1 MERQFDCQGR
11 LTLPAEMRSKL
22 GIKESDNL
30 YIGLSGNVIYISK
43 DKVTDFISRKVD
55 VHGRIAIPIEFKRT
69 LSISDESLVHCELET
84 DLIRITRSDVCCV
97 MCGKMSDVITF
108 KSVRICYSCI
118 KEIKLRKF

>member
-11 LTLPAEMRSKL
+11 LSLLSEMRSKL
-22 GIKESDNL
+22 GIKPLDNL

-43 DKVTDFISRKVD
+43 EEVTDFISRKVD
-55 VHGRIAIPIEFKRT
+55 SSGRIAIPIEFKRT

>member
-11 LTLPAEMRSKL
+11 LSLPSEMRSKL
-22 GIKESDNL
+22 GIKLLDNL

-43 DKVTDFISRKVD
+43 EEVTDFISRKVD
-55 VHGRIAIPIEFKRT
+55 SSGRIAIPIEFKRT

-108 KSVRICYSCI
+108 KGVRICYSCI

>member
-11 LTLPAEMRSKL
+11 LSLPSEMRSKL
-22 GIKESDNL
+22 GIKPFDNL

-43 DKVTDFISRKVD
+43 EEVTDFISRKVD
-55 VHGRIAIPIEFKRT
+55 AHGRISIPIEFKRI

-84 DLIRITRSDVCCV
+84 DLIRITRSNVCCA

-108 KSVRICYSCI
+108 KDVRICYSCI

>member
-11 LTLPAEMRSKL
+11 LSLPAEMRSKL
-22 GIKESDNL
+22 GIEPLDNL

-55 VHGRIAIPIEFKRT
+55 VHGRISIPIEFKRK
-69 LSISDESLVHCELET
+69 LSISDESLVRCELEA

-97 MCGKMSDVITF
+97 MCGKMSEVITF
-108 KSVRICYSCI
+108 KGVRICYSCI
-118 KEIKLRKF
+118 QEIKLGKF

>member
-1 MERQFDCQGR
+1 
-11 LTLPAEMRSKL
+11 MRSKL
-22 GIKESDNL
+22 GIKPYDNL

-43 DKVTDFISRKVD
+43 EEVTDFISRKVD
-55 VHGRIAIPIEFKRT
+55 SSGRIAISIEFKRT